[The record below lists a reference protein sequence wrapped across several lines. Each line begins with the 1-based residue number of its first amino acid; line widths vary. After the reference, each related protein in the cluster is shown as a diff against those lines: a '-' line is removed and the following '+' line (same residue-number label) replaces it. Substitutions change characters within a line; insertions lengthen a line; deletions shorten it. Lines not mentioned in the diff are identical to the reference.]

1 MSVLQPV
8 SSSASVASPTDS
20 SKNFEHDL
28 IMNVTQFS
36 SSLVSNPFSLEYRD
50 NVTEIMVRASLK
62 TSSKQQLQTDLPVTS
77 QLSSYAST
85 VDTSLVEV
93 TSKINTTA
101 LPSSKKTSFD
111 TVIWS
116 ATSQS
121 SSSSNSDIT
130 FETTNSKLLLEHIT
144 TALLSQEITLC
155 SHDKNCHTAEIASM
169 FKNKKANTQNCKLRK
184 STSLIGFITC
194 S

>member
-8 SSSASVASPTDS
+8 SSSASVTSPTDS
-20 SKNFEHDL
+20 SKNFDHDL

-36 SSLVSNPFSLEYRD
+36 SSFVSTSLSLE

-62 TSSKQQLQTDLPVTS
+62 TSSEQQLQTDLSVTS
-77 QLSSYAST
+77 QLSSYSST

-111 TVIWS
+111 TVMWS

-130 FETTNSKLLLEHIT
+130 FETTNSKLLLEHVT

-155 SHDKNCHTAEIASM
+155 SHGKNCHTAEIASM
-169 FKNKKANTQNCKLRK
+169 FKNKKVNTKL
-184 STSLIGFITC
+184 
-194 S
+194 